1 MEIRPVRDLAAFRA
15 AFRVNRDA
23 WRTAF
28 DGIVADDVLEGF
40 EVPADE
46 RLEERLEAVRE
57 TGFFLVALAAG
68 GERPALAAGDPP
80 VVGFAEVRTLDTES
94 FVSPGEAELRA
105 LYVDPEHWGDGVGT
119 TLLDA
124 VESRLTGVEAADR
137 PTADRL
143 VLHTF
148 RENEQ
153 GRSFYRRRGFEEVD
167 ESTFEVGG
175 EEHET
180 VVYAR
185 SL

>member
-23 WRTAF
+23 WRAAF
-28 DGIVADDVLEGF
+28 DGIVADDVLEAF
-40 EVPADE
+40 EVPDDE
-46 RLEERLEAVRE
+46 TLEDRLEAVRAA
-57 TGFFLVALAAG
+57 GFYLVALAAD
-68 GERPALAAGDPP
+68 GEPPAPAAGDPP
-80 VVGFAEVRTLDTES
+80 VVGFAEVRTVDTEP
-94 FVSPGEAELRA
+94 FVGPEDAELRA

-119 TLLDA
+119 ALLDA
-124 VESRLTGVEAADR
+124 VESRLAGAETATR
-137 PTADRL
+137 PTADRV

-153 GRSFYRRRGFEEVD
+153 GRAFYRRREFEEVG

-175 EEHET
+175 EVHET
-180 VVYAR
+180 VVYSK